1 MEFATGQDAVQPL
14 SYPVYK
20 YGVPDSGSTFS
31 SRDLTGE
38 AALQA
43 LDDALGTPTT
53 DASFPAFHG
62 TDGERGQRLADT
74 KRRIA
79 ELEESLRQQQVASEA
94 ALEDLRRESAERERR
109 GINEAMTAAEQG
121 HKSQVSSVIEAFQ
134 SEHDRYFSRVEREVV
149 RLSLAIA
156 ARVLHRESQI
166 DPLLLRG
173 AVHAALGR
181 LTETSGVVLKVS
193 AEDVAGWQSYFEQHP
208 EVSVADVVADTR
220 LAHGE
225 CTLETRVGT
234 IELGVQAQ
242 LEEIER
248 GFFDL
253 LDCRPGVGGS
263 GGVEQA

>member
-1 MEFATGQDAVQPL
+1 MQFATGQDAVQPL
-14 SYPVYK
+14 DYPVYK
-20 YGVPDSGSTFS
+20 YGVPNDASTFD
-31 SRDLTGE
+31 SRDLTDE

-53 DASFPAFHG
+53 DATFPAFHG
-62 TDGERGQRLADT
+62 ADGERGQRLADA

-79 ELEESLRQQQVASEA
+79 ELEELLRQQHATSVA

-109 GINEAMTAAEQG
+109 GIHEAMVVVEQE
-121 HKSQVSSVIEAFQ
+121 HKSKVSSVLEAFQ
-134 SEHDRYFSRVEREVV
+134 SEHDRYFSRVEKEVV

-156 ARVLHRESQI
+156 ARILHRETQM

-181 LTETSGVVLKVS
+181 LTEKSGVVLKVPS
-193 AEDVAGWQSYFEQHP
+193 EDIAGWQSHLEQHP
-208 EVSVADVVADTR
+208 EVPVVDLVADSR
-220 LAHGE
+220 LAQGD
-225 CTLETRVGT
+225 CTLETKVGT

-253 LDCRPGVGGS
+253 LDCRPAASGS